1 MLQDEIHNLWWVD
14 VESMY
19 IVIMM
24 EGGSSNDTGL
34 AVAPETR
41 ESDYC
46 WVRLSMY
53 FPRGNNLEWVAA
65 LNNNHY
71 YEGVTPAGSTQRFY
85 IAGKSGEEERQEMR
99 EK

>member
-41 ESDYC
+41 ESDRKP
-46 WVRLSMY
+46 WKWLLLSQAKY
-53 FPRGNNLEWVAA
+53 VFP
-65 LNNNHY
+65 
-71 YEGVTPAGSTQRFY
+71 
-85 IAGKSGEEERQEMR
+85 KR
-99 EK
+99 E